1 MDKDNSNSKKQN
13 KISEI
18 LARADGQMIAMVFL
32 VLLIFIYVFV
42 ECFGIFNVSLKTQTA
57 LVSTVYETVDV
68 QALVVRDEH
77 TVSAKENTVTVAS
90 VGDCEKVKENGEIA
104 KVFPSEESAKA
115 FSEYEKL
122 SEKADYYAD
131 LESRSVGQVTD
142 VESLDKD
149 ILVDINSYIRACAGG
164 NVQSAEEYQNELN
177 DKFTRR
183 QILIGQEVDFASVI
197 SEIKQA
203 ASGLS
208 ISKPTGYIKA
218 DASGIFSSYTDGL
231 ERSFDYSSVEQLDIE
246 TLSQYMEAAGTASQ
260 TDSIGKLITSFD
272 WYFCAV
278 VNAKDVAPLKNGG
291 KVDVAVS
298 GSDEVYTCRIVSGA
312 DADLGAEQTVL
323 ILKCSLMNS
332 EIASLRLADIE
343 IRVNSYTGI
352 KLPAEAV
359 HVNNG
364 EKGVYALVASVVKWR
379 KADILYTTDDY
390 VVLSYTP
397 EEDGGIKLYDQIV
410 VQGKELHDGKVYT

>member
-1 MDKDNSNSKKQN
+1 M
-13 KISEI
+13 
-18 LARADGQMIAMVFL
+18 
-32 VLLIFIYVFV
+32 
-42 ECFGIFNVSLKTQTA
+42 
-57 LVSTVYETVDV
+57 
-68 QALVVRDEH
+68 
-77 TVSAKENTVTVAS
+77 
-90 VGDCEKVKENGEIA
+90 
-104 KVFPSEESAKA
+104 
-115 FSEYEKL
+115 
-122 SEKADYYAD
+122 
-131 LESRSVGQVTD
+131 
-142 VESLDKD
+142 
-149 ILVDINSYIRACAGG
+149 
-164 NVQSAEEYQNELN
+164 
-177 DKFTRR
+177 
-183 QILIGQEVDFASVI
+183 
-197 SEIKQA
+197 
-203 ASGLS
+203 
-208 ISKPTGYIKA
+208 
-218 DASGIFSSYTDGL
+218 
-231 ERSFDYSSVEQLDIE
+231 
-246 TLSQYMEAAGTASQ
+246 
-260 TDSIGKLITSFD
+260 
-272 WYFCAV
+272 